1 MATDKGYEILVGSSI
16 SADKHASILATVLR
30 VIPPK
35 TRTVTFNTTYAAGTT
50 SVNQATIAIGTTVD
64 LAIRVTMD
72 SAVVGTEYVA
82 NVLSNLIKALKAEG
96 ITLTYG
102 STYTAGDRT
111 YNLNIVVS

>member
-16 SADKHASILATVLR
+16 SADKHASILATILR

-35 TRTVTFNTTYAAGTT
+35 ARTVTFNTTYAAGTT

-82 NVLSNLIKALKAEG
+82 RLLSNLIKALNPEG

-102 STYTAGDRT
+102 AGYTAGNRT
-111 YNLNIVVS
+111 YNVTIAIA